1 MKLNLE
7 HNALRKGA
15 IRLGSSLLC
24 AWLASSSTALTEDD
38 PFSVSSSLTRSETG
52 EYRLAVRFSIPEN
65 HYLYAKSMSVTP
77 SQGVTLAPVDIPAP
91 ERKFDP
97 IEDSEVDMYTRDT
110 IWRYALGPLPP
121 SEFSIVA
128 TYQGCDPVM
137 CLFPQTRTL
146 SLALDRAES
155 APASPAP
162 PQRSPDS
169 TPAHGLPPSLSAFDI
184 VGRAD
189 GYLGPAAFIEFLE
202 NVEAGKGMEKD
213 AIARAFDENRAWLAI
228 VLIVALGLA
237 LNLTPCVLPMI
248 PVNLAIIGAGA
259 QASSRLRGLALGG
272 MYGAGMALAY
282 GTLGLIVA
290 LGFAQ
295 FGTLNAHPLFNAVI
309 AVVFLVLALAM
320 FGVFNVDFTRF
331 QSSLS
336 AGKQGRG
343 RVWTAFFFGGVT
355 ALLAGACVAPVLI
368 SVLTLS
374 ARFYAQGIRAALLLP
389 FLLGAAMALPWPL
402 AGAGLSF
409 MPKPGR
415 WMVWIKVGFG
425 IVILAAALYYGHEA
439 WRLHAARQ
447 DAETPATETTM
458 PVQDAEP
465 DLVDDGIAWFT
476 ELEPALQAAREQDKP
491 VYVDVWATWC
501 VSCLRMNRTT
511 FQDPE
516 VIRKLQDYIAVKFQA
531 EDLKAPDIKPTLDA
545 MGVTLGLP
553 AHAVLEKR

>member
-1 MKLNLE
+1 MTLILKN
-7 HNALRKGA
+7 NSIRKAA
-15 IRLGSSLLC
+15 IRIGAAMLS
-24 AWLASSSTALTEDD
+24 AWLGMAGMALADDD
-38 PFSVSSSLTRSETG
+38 PFSVTAALSRLETG
-52 EYRLAVRFSIPEN
+52 EYHVAVRFSIPDN

-77 SQGVTLAPVDIPAP
+77 AEDVTLTAVDIPAP

-97 IEDSEVDMYTRDT
+97 IEDAEVDMYTRDT
-110 IWRYALGPLPP
+110 IWRYALGSSPP
-121 SEFSIVA
+121 SAFSIVVA
-128 TYQGCDPVM
+128 YQGCDPVM
-137 CLFPQTRTL
+137 CLFPQKRTL

-155 APASPAP
+155 AAASPSP
-162 PQRSPDS
+162 PVLSPDS
-169 TPAHGLPPSLSAFDI
+169 APVEGLPPSLNAFKI
-184 VGRAD
+184 AGRAD
-189 GYLGPAAFIEFLE
+189 GYLSPVAFIEFLE

-259 QASSRLRGLALGG
+259 QASSRLRGLALGA

-282 GTLGLIVA
+282 GTLGLVVA

-295 FGTLNAHPLFNAVI
+295 FGTLNAHPLFNALI

-331 QSSLS
+331 QSTLS
-336 AGKQGRG
+336 TGKQGRG
-343 RVWTAFFFGGVT
+343 RVWTAFFFGAVT

-374 ARFYAQGIRAALLLP
+374 ARFYAEGIRAALLLP

-415 WMVWIKVGFG
+415 WMVWVKIGFG

-439 WRLHAARQ
+439 WRLHAARR
-447 DAETPATETTM
+447 DVETPATETAR
-458 PVQDAEP
+458 PVPES
-465 DLVDDGIAWFT
+465 DLDLASGEIAWFT
-476 ELEPALQAAREQDKP
+476 ELEPALQAALKQNKP

-511 FQDPE
+511 FRDPR
-516 VIRKLQDYIAVKFQA
+516 VARKLQDYIAVKFQA

-545 MGVTLGLP
+545 LDITLGLP
-553 AHAVLEKR
+553 AHAVLERR